1 MIDVDVTYHWWSMEV
16 PMSHDKAIIVGASA
30 AGLFA
35 AYLLA
40 KERIPVQVYDER
52 ESLGQPS
59 RTLIVTSK
67 LSEVLGFVPHEAIL
81 NKVNRMELIS
91 AHRHSWVELQEPD
104 LVIER
109 QRLIE
114 LLARKATQEG
124 AKIYPGFRFLGFE
137 DEGNQLLLSLENV
150 AQGRQHTITT
160 NLLIGAGGVLSNV
173 ARAASRDSRETVA
186 VVQAKVVLPEKVSS
200 DCVKVWF
207 DRERTEFFY
216 WLIPES
222 ESRAVIGLVSR
233 NGRKAKEGLEGFLS
247 SQGCET
253 LEFQA
258 ARVPLHDPLLKPS
271 RAISNSRVLLIGDA
285 GGQVKAT
292 TVGGVV
298 AGLRGARA
306 AVRAVVGQ
314 APYRKTVRGLRAE
327 LDLHSMMRAVLN
339 RFDDRDYDRLLEL
352 LDTRT
357 RNLLAVR
364 NRDEFKGAFFGLLL
378 TQPRLLLLAAKALL
392 YAGRVG

>member
-1 MIDVDVTYHWWSMEV
+1 MDQNKVV
-16 PMSHDKAIIVGASA
+16 IIGAST

-40 KERIPVQVYDER
+40 KERIPVEIYDER
-52 ESLGQPS
+52 ETLGQPP

-91 AHRHSWVELQEPD
+91 AHQRSCVALQEPD

-114 LLARKATQEG
+114 LLARKAAEEG

-137 DEGNQLLLSLENV
+137 EEGEKLLLSLENV
-150 AQGRQHTITT
+150 AQERQHTITT
-160 NLLIGAGGVLSNV
+160 NFLIGADGVMSNV
-173 ARAASRDSRETVA
+173 AKAASRDSRETVTI
-186 VVQAKVVLPEKVSS
+186 VQAKVVLPNQASADS
-200 DCVKVWF
+200 VKVWF

-222 ESRAVIGLVSR
+222 EARAVIGLISR
-233 NGRKAKEGLEGFLS
+233 NGKGARESLEGFLS
-247 SQGCET
+247 SQGYET
-253 LEFQA
+253 LDFQA
-258 ARVPLHDPLLKPS
+258 AMVPLHDPLLKPS
-271 RAISNSRVLLIGDA
+271 RAISNSRILLIGDA

-306 AVRAVVGQ
+306 AVRAVAAQ
-314 APYRKTVRGLRAE
+314 APYRKTVRGLKAE
-327 LDLHSMMRAVLN
+327 LDLHSLMRAVLN
-339 RFDDRDYDRLLEL
+339 RFGDCDYDRLLEL
-352 LDTRT
+352 LNTRT
-357 RNLLAVR
+357 RNLLATHH
-364 NRDEFKGAFFGLLL
+364 RDEFKSAFFRLILI
-378 TQPRLLLLAAKALL
+378 QPRLLLLVANSLL
-392 YAGRVG
+392 SMRPSR

>member
-1 MIDVDVTYHWWSMEV
+1 
-16 PMSHDKAIIVGASA
+16 MSKNNVVIVGAST

-40 KERIPVQVYDER
+40 KERIPVQLYDER
-52 ESLGQPS
+52 ESLGHPP

-91 AHRHSWVELQEPD
+91 AHRHSWVALQEPD

-114 LLARKATQEG
+114 LLARKAAEEG

-150 AQGRQHTITT
+150 ARARQHTITT
-160 NLLIGAGGVLSNV
+160 NVLIGADGVLSNV
-173 ARAASRDSRETVA
+173 ARAASRDSRETVTIA
-186 VVQAKVVLPEKVSS
+186 QAKVVLPNQASADS
-200 DCVKVWF
+200 VKVWF
-207 DRERTEFFY
+207 DRERTEFFH

-222 ESRAVIGLVSR
+222 EARAVIGLISR
-233 NGRKAKEGLEGFLS
+233 NGKGVRENLEGFLS

-271 RAISNSRVLLIGDA
+271 RTISNSRILLIGDA

-306 AVRAVVGQ
+306 AVRAVAGQ
-314 APYRKTVRGLRAE
+314 APYRKTVRGLKAE
-327 LDLHSMMRAVLN
+327 LDLHSVMRAVLN
-339 RFDDRDYDRLLEL
+339 RFGDRDYNRLLEL
-352 LDTRT
+352 LNTRT
-357 RNLLAVR
+357 RDLLAAH
-364 NRDEFKGAFFGLLL
+364 NRDEFKSAFFRLILL
-378 TQPRLLLLAAKALL
+378 QPRLLLLVAKSLL
-392 YAGRVG
+392 SMRASR

>member
-1 MIDVDVTYHWWSMEV
+1 MDQNKVV
-16 PMSHDKAIIVGASA
+16 IIGASS

-40 KERIPVQVYDER
+40 KERIPIEIYDER
-52 ESLGQPS
+52 ETLGQPP

-91 AHRHSWVELQEPD
+91 AHQRSCVALQEPD

-114 LLARKATQEG
+114 LLARKAAEEG

-137 DEGNQLLLSLENV
+137 EEGEKLLLSLENV
-150 AQGRQHTITT
+150 AQERQHTITT
-160 NLLIGAGGVLSNV
+160 NFLIGADGVMSNV
-173 ARAASRDSRETVA
+173 AKAASRDSRETVTI
-186 VVQAKVVLPEKVSS
+186 VQAKVVLPNQASADS
-200 DCVKVWF
+200 VKVWF
-207 DRERTEFFY
+207 DRERTEFFC

-222 ESRAVIGLVSR
+222 EARAVIGLISR
-233 NGRKAKEGLEGFLS
+233 NGKGARESLEGFLS
-247 SQGCET
+247 SQGYET
-253 LEFQA
+253 LDFQA
-258 ARVPLHDPLLKPS
+258 AMVPLHDRLLKPS
-271 RAISNSRVLLIGDA
+271 RAISNSRILLIGDA

-306 AVRAVVGQ
+306 AVRAVAAQ
-314 APYRKTVRGLRAE
+314 APYGKTVRGLKAE
-327 LDLHSMMRAVLN
+327 LDLHSLMRAILN
-339 RFDDRDYDRLLEL
+339 RFGDCDYDRLLEL
-352 LDTRT
+352 LNTRT
-357 RNLLAVR
+357 MNLLATHH
-364 NRDEFKGAFFGLLL
+364 RDEFKSAFFRLILI
-378 TQPRLLLLAAKALL
+378 QPRLLLLVTNSLL
-392 YAGRVG
+392 SMRPSR

>member
-1 MIDVDVTYHWWSMEV
+1 
-16 PMSHDKAIIVGASA
+16 MSQNNVVIIGAST

-40 KERIPVQVYDER
+40 KERIPVQLYDER
-52 ESLGQPS
+52 EGLGQPP
-59 RTLIVTSK
+59 RTLIITSK

-81 NKVNRMELIS
+81 NQVNRMELIS
-91 AHRHSWVELQEPD
+91 AHRHSWVALQEPD

-114 LLARKATQEG
+114 LLARKATEEG
-124 AKIYPGFRFLGFE
+124 AKIYPGFRFSGFE
-137 DEGNQLLLSLENV
+137 DEGNKLLLSLENI

-160 NLLIGAGGVLSNV
+160 NLLIGADGVLSNV
-173 ARAASRDSRETVA
+173 AKAASRDSRETVTI
-186 VVQAKVVLPEKVSS
+186 VQAKVVLPDQASADS
-200 DCVKVWF
+200 VKVWF
-207 DRERTEFFY
+207 DRDRTEFFY

-222 ESRAVIGLVSR
+222 EARAVIGLISKDGKGAR
-233 NGRKAKEGLEGFLS
+233 ENLEGFLS

-253 LEFQA
+253 HEFQA

-271 RAISNSRVLLIGDA
+271 RTISNSRILLIGDA

-314 APYRKTVRGLRAE
+314 APYQETVRGLKAE

-339 RFDDRDYDRLLEL
+339 RFGDRDYDRLLEL
-352 LDTRT
+352 LNTRT
-357 RNLLAVR
+357 RNLLATH
-364 NRDEFKGAFFGLLL
+364 NRDEFKSGFFRLILVQPRFLLL
-378 TQPRLLLLAAKALL
+378 VAKSLLSMRAST
-392 YAGRVG
+392 

>member
-1 MIDVDVTYHWWSMEV
+1 MDQ
-16 PMSHDKAIIVGASA
+16 DKVVIIGASA

-40 KERIPVQVYDER
+40 RERIPVQLYDER
-52 ESLGQPS
+52 ESLGQPP

-67 LSEVLGFVPHEAIL
+67 LSEVLGFVPHEAIS

-91 AHRHSWVELQEPD
+91 AHRHAWVALQEPD

-114 LLARKATQEG
+114 LLTRKAAEEG
-124 AKIYPGFRFLGFE
+124 AKIYLGFRFLGFE
-137 DEGNQLLLSLENV
+137 DEGKKLFLSLENV

-160 NLLIGAGGVLSNV
+160 NLLIGADGVLSSV
-173 ARAASRDSRETVA
+173 ARAASKDSRETVTI
-186 VVQAKVVLPEKVSS
+186 VQAKVVLPNQASADS
-200 DCVKVWF
+200 VKVWF

-222 ESRAVIGLVSR
+222 EARAVIGLISR
-233 NGRKAKEGLEGFLS
+233 NGKGARENLEGFLS

-258 ARVPLHDPLLKPS
+258 ARVPLHDPLLTPS
-271 RAISNSRVLLIGDA
+271 RAISNSKILLIGDA

-306 AVRAVVGQ
+306 AVRAAAGQ
-314 APYRKTVRGLRAE
+314 ASYRRTVRGLKAE
-327 LDLHSMMRAVLN
+327 LDLHSLIRSVLN
-339 RFDDRDYDRLLEL
+339 RFGDRDYDRLLEL
-352 LDTRT
+352 LNKRT
-357 RNLLAVR
+357 RNLLAIH
-364 NRDEFKGAFFGLLL
+364 NRDEFKSGFFRLVLI
-378 TQPRLLLLAAKALL
+378 QPRLLLLVANSLL
-392 YAGRVG
+392 GMRASR

>member
-1 MIDVDVTYHWWSMEV
+1 MDQNKVV
-16 PMSHDKAIIVGASA
+16 IIGAST

-40 KERIPVQVYDER
+40 KERIPVQLYDER
-52 ESLGQPS
+52 EGLGQPP

-81 NKVNRMELIS
+81 NKANRLELIS
-91 AHRHSWVELQEPD
+91 AHRHSCVALQEPD

-109 QRLIE
+109 QRLIK
-114 LLARKATQEG
+114 LLARKAAEEG

-137 DEGNQLLLSLENV
+137 DEGNKLLLSLENV
-150 AQGRQHTITT
+150 AQGRQHTIAT
-160 NLLIGAGGVLSNV
+160 NLLIGADGVLSNV
-173 ARAASRDSRETVA
+173 ARAASRDSRETVTI
-186 VVQAKVVLPEKVSS
+186 VQAKVVLPSQTS
-200 DCVKVWF
+200 ADCVKVWF
-207 DRERTEFFY
+207 DREQTEFFY

-222 ESRAVIGLVSR
+222 EVRAVIGLISR
-233 NGRKAKEGLEGFLS
+233 NGKGARENLEEFLS
-247 SQGCET
+247 SQGCEP

-271 RAISNSRVLLIGDA
+271 RALSNSRLLLIGDA

-306 AVRAVVGQ
+306 AARAVAGQ
-314 APYRKTVRGLRAE
+314 APYRKTVRKLKAE

-339 RFDDRDYDRLLEL
+339 RFGDQDYDRLLEL
-352 LDTRT
+352 LNTRT
-357 RNLLAVR
+357 RDLLAA
-364 NRDEFKGAFFGLLL
+364 NSRDEFKSAFFRLILI
-378 TQPRLLLLAAKALL
+378 QPRLLLLVAKSLL
-392 YAGRVG
+392 SMRTSR

>member
-1 MIDVDVTYHWWSMEV
+1 MV
-16 PMSHDKAIIVGASA
+16 PMSQNKVSIIGAST

-40 KERIPVQVYDER
+40 KERIPVQLYDER
-52 ESLGQPS
+52 ESLGQPP

-67 LSEVLGFVPHEAIL
+67 LSEVLGFAPHEAIL

-91 AHRHSWVELQEPD
+91 AHRHSWVALQEPD

-114 LLARKATQEG
+114 LLARKAAEEG

-137 DEGNQLLLSLENV
+137 DEANKLLLSLESV

-160 NLLIGAGGVLSNV
+160 NVLIGADGILSNV
-173 ARAASRDSRETVA
+173 AQAASRDSRETVA
-186 VVQAKVVLPEKVSS
+186 IAQAKVVLPNQASAGSVR
-200 DCVKVWF
+200 VWF
-207 DRERTEFFY
+207 DRQRTQFFY

-222 ESRAVIGLVSR
+222 ESRAVIGLISR
-233 NGRKAKEGLEGFLS
+233 NGKGARENLEGFLE

-258 ARVPLHDPLLKPS
+258 ARVPLHEPLLKPS
-271 RAISNSRVLLIGDA
+271 RAISNSRILLIGDA

-306 AVRAVVGQ
+306 AVEAIVRQ
-314 APYRKTVRGLRAE
+314 APYQRALRPLKAE
-327 LDLHSMMRAVLN
+327 LDLHSMMRVILN
-339 RFDDRDYDRLLEL
+339 RFDDRDYDRLLESL
-352 LDTRT
+352 NTRT
-357 RNLLAVR
+357 TNLLATH
-364 NRDEFKGAFFGLLL
+364 NRDEFKSAFFRLVLI
-378 TQPRLLLLAAKALL
+378 QPRLLVLVAKALL
-392 YAGRVG
+392 HMRSIQ

>member
-1 MIDVDVTYHWWSMEV
+1 
-16 PMSHDKAIIVGASA
+16 MSKNNVVIVGAST

-40 KERIPVQVYDER
+40 KERIPVQLYDER
-52 ESLGQPS
+52 ESLSQPA

-91 AHRHSWVELQEPD
+91 AHRRSWVALRESD

-114 LLARKATQEG
+114 LLARKAAQEG
-124 AKIYPGFRFLGFE
+124 AKIYPGFHFLGFE
-137 DEGNQLLLSLENV
+137 DEGDRLLLSLENV

-160 NLLIGAGGVLSNV
+160 NVLIGADGVLSNV
-173 ARAASRDSRETVA
+173 ARAASRDSRETVTI
-186 VVQAKVVLPEKVSS
+186 VQAKVVLPNQAAADS
-200 DCVKVWF
+200 VKVWF
-207 DRERTEFFY
+207 HRERTEFFY

-222 ESRAVIGLVSR
+222 EGRAVIGLISR
-233 NGRKAKEGLEGFLS
+233 NGKGARENLESFLS
-247 SQGCET
+247 SQVYET

-271 RAISNSRVLLIGDA
+271 RAISNSRILLIGDA

-306 AVRAVVGQ
+306 VVRAVAGQ
-314 APYRKTVRGLRAE
+314 ATYRGTVRGLKAE
-327 LDLHSMMRAVLN
+327 LDLHSLMRAVLN

-352 LDTRT
+352 LNTRT
-357 RNLLAVR
+357 RNLLATH
-364 NRDEFKGAFFGLLL
+364 NRDEFKSAFSRLILV
-378 TQPRLLLLAAKALL
+378 QPRLLLLVAKSLL
-392 YAGRVG
+392 SMRASNGVMS

>member
-1 MIDVDVTYHWWSMEV
+1 
-16 PMSHDKAIIVGASA
+16 MSQNKVVIIGGST

-40 KERIPVQVYDER
+40 KERLPVQLYDEH
-52 ESLGQPS
+52 ESLGQPP

-81 NKVNRMELIS
+81 NKINRMELIS
-91 AHRHSWVELQEPD
+91 AHRHSRVALQEPD

-109 QRLIE
+109 QKLIE
-114 LLARKATQEG
+114 LMVKKASEEG
-124 AKIYPGFRFLGFE
+124 AEIHLGFRFLGFE
-137 DEGNQLLLSLENV
+137 DEGDGLALSLQDLAKGAVHNV
-150 AQGRQHTITT
+150 TA
-160 NLLIGAGGVLSNV
+160 NVLIGADGVLSNV
-173 ARAASRDSRETVA
+173 AGAASRDSRETVA
-186 VVQAKVVLPEKVSS
+186 IVQAKVVLPNQASADS
-200 DCVKVWF
+200 VKVWF

-222 ESRAVIGLVSR
+222 GSRAVIGLISS
-233 NGRKAKEGLEGFLS
+233 NGKGARENLEAFLS
-247 SQGCET
+247 SQECET

-271 RAISNSRVLLIGDA
+271 RAISNSRLLLIGDA

-306 AVRAVVGQ
+306 AVRAVAGQ
-314 APYRKTVRGLRAE
+314 APYRKTVRGLKAE
-327 LDLHSMMRAVLN
+327 LDLHSLMRAVLN
-339 RFDDRDYDRLLEL
+339 RFGDREYDRLLEL
-352 LDTRT
+352 LNTRT
-357 RNLLAVR
+357 RNVLATH
-364 NRDEFKGAFFGLLL
+364 NRDEFKSAFFRLIL
-378 TQPRLLLLAAKALL
+378 TQPRLLLLVAKSLL
-392 YAGRVG
+392 SMRTSR

>member
-1 MIDVDVTYHWWSMEV
+1 MDQNKVV
-16 PMSHDKAIIVGASA
+16 IIGAST

-40 KERIPVQVYDER
+40 KERIPVEIYDER
-52 ESLGQPS
+52 ETLGQPP

-81 NKVNRMELIS
+81 NKVNRVELIS
-91 AHRHSWVELQEPD
+91 AHQHSCVALQEPD

-114 LLARKATQEG
+114 LLARKAAEEG

-137 DEGNQLLLSLENV
+137 DEGKKLFLSLENV
-150 AQGRQHTITT
+150 AQERQHTITT
-160 NLLIGAGGVLSNV
+160 NVLIGADGVLSNV
-173 ARAASRDSRETVA
+173 AKAASRDSRETVTI
-186 VVQAKVVLPEKVSS
+186 VQATVVLPNQASA

-222 ESRAVIGLVSR
+222 ESRAVIGFISR
-233 NGRKAKEGLEGFLS
+233 DGKGARENLEGFLS
-247 SQGCET
+247 SQGCEPI
-253 LEFQA
+253 EFQA
-258 ARVPLHDPLLKPS
+258 ARVPLHDPLLEPS
-271 RAISNSRVLLIGDA
+271 RVISNSKILLIGDA

-306 AVRAVVGQ
+306 AVRVVVGQ
-314 APYRKTVRGLRAE
+314 ARYRKTVRALKAE
-327 LDLHSMMRAVLN
+327 LDLHSLMRVILN
-339 RFDDRDYDRLLEL
+339 RFGDRDYDRLLEL
-352 LDTRT
+352 LNTRT
-357 RNLLAVR
+357 GNLLATH
-364 NRDEFKGAFFGLLL
+364 NRDEFKSAFFRLILI
-378 TQPRLLLLAAKALL
+378 QPRLLLLVTNALL
-392 YAGRVG
+392 SMRPSR